1 MSSKATMEILNAPM
15 MSLPEPALVQSH
27 GRCSATRAI
36 SLFAAVGVLC
46 LFMNH
51 TTRHC
56 WFNHSHKFDR
66 YDTNALANICPQVPP
81 FLPQKNFD
89 VWESLG
95 TTYDTAAFKAKAV
108 SWLVGV
114 VQVPTESYDYFGP
127 VGTDS
132 HWEKFHAFHAYLQK
146 AFELVHAELELTTV
160 NTYGLIF
167 LWMGSNEGLKPLLL
181 TAHQDAVPM
190 EPTTVDKWIHPP
202 FSGHFDGDWMPLF
215 ALHRISCVM
224 HYILCTAHTC
234 VYRTHYFLPKW
245 SAISPS
251 SF

>member
-1 MSSKATMEILNAPM
+1 MSSKATTEILNAPT

-36 SLFAAVGVLC
+36 SLFATVGVLC

-51 TTRHC
+51 TMHHC
-56 WFNHSHKFDR
+56 WFNHSHKFDC
-66 YDTNALANICPQVPP
+66 YDTDALVNIC
-81 FLPQKNFD
+81 PQKNFD

-95 TTYDTAAFKAKAV
+95 TMYDTAAFKAKAV
-108 SWLVGV
+108 SWLVGA

-132 HWEKFHAFHAYLQK
+132 CWEKFHAFHAYLRK

-160 NTYGLIF
+160 NTYSLIF
-167 LWMGSNEGLKPLLL
+167 IWMGSNEGLKPLLL
-181 TAHQDAVPM
+181 TAHQDAMPV
-190 EPTTVDKWIHPP
+190 EPTTVDKWIHLP

-215 ALHRISCVM
+215 TSHRISCVV